1 MDLGLGKT
9 FPIYGESVKLRF
21 RADAFNVLNHPT
33 FATPNNDITS
43 GSFGQITSTTTV
55 ARVGQF
61 ALRLE
66 F

>member
-1 MDLGLGKT
+1 MK
-9 FPIYGESVKLRF
+9 F

-33 FATPNNDITS
+33 FSLPTASGGPNGSAGGINDITN
-43 GSFGQITSTTTV
+43 GSFGQITSTTST
-55 ARVGQF
+55 ARVMQF